1 MSKKV
6 PSVKVVPAFRILGHE
21 VSEVRTDPLMNL
33 PEGLRV
39 YRCSLSEERVH
50 IYVCKGDV
58 VLFMMT
64 VEADTGQGVGYVSE
78 VRVETL

>member
-6 PSVKVVPAFRILGHE
+6 QPVKVVPTFRILGHE
-21 VSEVRTDPLMNL
+21 VCEVRADPPMNL
-33 PEGLRV
+33 PEGFRV
-39 YRCSLSEERVH
+39 YRSSLNEERLH
-50 IYVCKGDV
+50 IYICKGDA

-78 VRVETL
+78 ARIESL